1 MEKCIFFFQ
10 IKIFF
15 LSFLSDVTCNVCVEF
30 RINGNVGNMGSDVGY
45 CPQVNALDDYMT
57 GRSLL
62 TFYCYVKGLQDA
74 HAVRQH
80 FF

>member
-1 MEKCIFFFQ
+1 
-10 IKIFF
+10 
-15 LSFLSDVTCNVCVEF
+15 
-30 RINGNVGNMGSDVGY
+30 MGSDVGY

>member
-1 MEKCIFFFQ
+1 MPTVYNVHVLYVFGCY
-10 IKIFF
+10 
-15 LSFLSDVTCNVCVEF
+15 VCNVCIVF